1 MIRFLLNRDLVE
13 TAAPPGLLALD
24 WLRRQQRLYGT
35 KEGCKEGDCGACVVL
50 VGELLGST
58 AAGRMRYLPMTSCL
72 LPLAQLEGRHLVTI
86 EGIDLGG
93 GRLNPVQAAIVEHGA
108 SQCGFC
114 TPGIVLSLTSLLMR
128 PAERAG
134 EGHDRDVA
142 LGLSGHL
149 CRCTGYRSLKEAGAL
164 ALGAIEKRG
173 VAALVEA
180 GALPAYFAEIPA
192 RLAELAA
199 TSVGK
204 AEAPGDVF
212 VAGGT
217 DLYVQQGED
226 LPGRKVAPVPRPA
239 ASEALVRRQGERLH
253 IAAAATFQELAENA
267 ELVAALPGLPEWM
280 DEIASW
286 QIRNRATLGGN
297 IVNASPIGDL
307 SILFLALRADLLLEK
322 AGVARSLPLRE
333 FYLGYKRIA
342 LQPGELLREV
352 TIEVPEGKRVGWEKV
367 AKRRALDIASVNLA
381 FTFRQN
387 GEARLQEVGI
397 AVGGVAPV
405 PLVLLRCEALLEGQK
420 LDFDLCRRL
429 FALAQDEIAP
439 ISDVRGSAD
448 YKRLLV
454 RQLLIA
460 QLTRHFPADLAVED
474 FYRQEA
480 HHG

>member
-1 MIRFLLNRDLVE
+1 MIRFLLNRDVVE
-13 TAAPPGLLALD
+13 TDAPPGLLALD
-24 WLRRQQRLYGT
+24 WLRRQQRLCGT
-35 KEGCKEGDCGACVVL
+35 KEGCKEGDCGACGVL
-50 VGELLGST
+50 VGELLGDP

-93 GRLNPVQAAIVEHGA
+93 GRLNPVQAAIVEQGA

-114 TPGIVLSLTSLLMR
+114 TPGIVLSLTALLMK
-128 PAERAG
+128 
-134 EGHDRDVA
+134 EGHGSPALPEREVA

-164 ALGAIEKRG
+164 ALGAIKKRG

-192 RLAELAA
+192 RLATLAG
-199 TSVGK
+199 TSAGE
-204 AEAPGDVF
+204 AEVPGEVF

-226 LPGRKVAPVPRPA
+226 LPARKVAPVSRPA
-239 ASEALVRRQGERLH
+239 SETLVRRQGDRLH

-333 FYLGYKRIA
+333 FYLGYKKIA
-342 LQPGELLREV
+342 LEAGELLREV
-352 TIEVPEGKRVGWEKV
+352 TIEVPEGRVVGWEKV
-367 AKRRALDIASVNLA
+367 AKRPSLDIASVNLT
-381 FTFRQN
+381 FTFRQD
-387 GEARLQEVGI
+387 GEQRLRDVGI

-405 PLVLLRCEALLEGQK
+405 PLALVRCEALLEGQK

-429 FALAQDEIAP
+429 FALAQEEIAP

>member
-1 MIRFLLNRDLVE
+1 MIRFLLNRSSVE
-13 TAAPPGLLALD
+13 TSAAPGLLALD
-24 WLRRQQRLYGT
+24 WLRRQQRLCGT

-50 VGELLGST
+50 VGELVGDP
-58 AAGRMRYLPMTSCL
+58 AAGRVRYLPMTSCL

-86 EGIDLGG
+86 EGLDLGG
-93 GRLNPVQAAIVEHGA
+93 GRLNPVQAAIVEQGA

-128 PAERAG
+128 PAASGPEDPER
-134 EGHDRDVA
+134 EVA

-164 ALGAIEKRG
+164 ALAAIEKRG

-192 RLAELAA
+192 RLAALAGA
-199 TSVGK
+199 GE
-204 AEAPGDVF
+204 AETAGEVF

-226 LPGRKVAPVPRPA
+226 LPGRKVASVPRPA
-239 ASEALVRRQGERLH
+239 ALVRRQGERLH
-253 IAAAATFQELAENA
+253 LAAAATFQELAENA
-267 ELVAALPGLPEWM
+267 ELVGALPELPEWM

-307 SILFLALRADLLLEK
+307 SILFLALRAELLLEK
-322 AGVARSLPLRE
+322 SGQESRRLPLRE
-333 FYLGYKRIA
+333 FYLGYKKIA
-342 LQPGELLREV
+342 LLPGELLREV
-352 TIEVPEGKRVGWEKV
+352 SVEVPQGRVVGWEKV

-381 FTFRQN
+381 FTFRQD
-387 GEARLQEVGI
+387 GEGRLREVGI

-405 PLVLLRCEALLEGQK
+405 PLALVRCEALLEGQQVD
-420 LDFDLCRRL
+420 LDLACRL
-429 FALAQDEIAP
+429 FAAAQDEIAP

-460 QLTRHFPADLAVED
+460 QLTRHFPQVLAVED

-480 HHG
+480 FHG

>member
-1 MIRFLLNRDLVE
+1 MIRFVLNRDLVE
-13 TAAPPGLLALD
+13 TGAPPGLLALD
-24 WLRRQQRLYGT
+24 WLRREQRLCGT

-50 VGELLGST
+50 VGELVGD
-58 AAGRMRYLPMTSCL
+58 RVRYLPMTSCL
-72 LPLAQLEGRHLVTI
+72 MPLAQLAGRHLVTI
-86 EGIDLGG
+86 EGLDLGG
-93 GRLNPVQAAIVEHGA
+93 GKLNPVQAAIVEQGA

-128 PAERAG
+128 PAASEPER
-134 EGHDRDVA
+134 EVA

-164 ALGAIEKRG
+164 ALEAIEKRG

-192 RLAELAA
+192 RLAALAGA
-199 TSVGK
+199 AK
-204 AEAPGDVF
+204 AETAGEVF

-226 LPGRKVAPVPRPA
+226 LPARKVASVPRPA
-239 ASEALVRRQGERLH
+239 AVEALVRRQGERLH

-267 ELVAALPGLPEWM
+267 ELVAALPELPEWM

-307 SILFLALRADLLLEK
+307 AILFLALRAELLLEK
-322 AGVARSLPLRE
+322 AGAGRPLPLRE
-333 FYLGYKRIA
+333 FYLGYKKIA

-352 TIEVPEGKRVGWEKV
+352 SVEVPEGRVVGWEKV

-381 FTFRQN
+381 FTFRQD
-387 GEARLQEVGI
+387 GEQKLRDVGI

-405 PLVLLRCEALLEGQK
+405 PLALVRCEDLLEGQK
-420 LDFDLCRRL
+420 VDFDLCRRL

-480 HHG
+480 LHG